1 MGIVLAVAFVAFGA
15 AHVALVVG
23 LVRRR
28 AWLRAAIALCIA
40 PLAPWWGWEA
50 GMRLRTMAWGAALA
64 LYAIGVAAASAAPLG
79 AAVS

>member
-1 MGIVLAVAFVAFGA
+1 MGIVLAIALVAFVA
-15 AHVALVVG
+15 AHLAIVAG
-23 LVRRR
+23 LAQRR
-28 AWLRAAIALCIA
+28 AWLRAGIAFVIA

-64 LYAIGVAAASAAPLG
+64 LYAIGIAAASAAPLG